1 MNESH
6 KFGEGW
12 LMQFNS
18 IIVQNENIYL
28 LIGLLISYV
37 MFYYGVR
44 ILKIERNIMDLIFNS
59 FINGV
64 LIWKLSY
71 VVLHPQSV
79 LQNPMNIL
87 YFNGGYVGIGI
98 GILFIIIYTWLKI
111 KKQNIPMDSYTRAVV
126 PVYFGYFS
134 AFVWIR
140 VIEEPQNYPNILQ
153 AIVAVCFFILSS
165 RFKSQKTLLQITI
178 WFHLIQFEI
187 ALYKTKFVYAGII
200 SKEVL
205 VYISIIIIFLC
216 ISYWSE
222 KQGRKKA
229 AMDEKEGRRNVAN
242 NIALVAII
250 LSLSITPMLINQQ
263 ETGRIVS
270 PKTVMSNSFVS
281 GKIGTNKGEVAPD
294 FKLRSISGNKVKLS
308 DFRGKTVILNF
319 WATWCPPCR
328 AEIPEI
334 QKFYE
339 DKKNNNVEILAVNL
353 TNSESSLNAV
363 KEFVKDKGMTF
374 TIVLDK
380 KGETSNLYSII
391 TIPTSYIIDKNGNI
405 RDKYVGPMS
414 YETMDRFITSIQ

>member
-1 MNESH
+1 
-6 KFGEGW
+6 
-12 LMQFNS
+12 
-18 IIVQNENIYL
+18 
-28 LIGLLISYV
+28 
-37 MFYYGVR
+37 
-44 ILKIERNIMDLIFNS
+44 
-59 FINGV
+59 
-64 LIWKLSY
+64 
-71 VVLHPQSV
+71 
-79 LQNPMNIL
+79 
-87 YFNGGYVGIGI
+87 
-98 GILFIIIYTWLKI
+98 
-111 KKQNIPMDSYTRAVV
+111 
-126 PVYFGYFS
+126 
-134 AFVWIR
+134 
-140 VIEEPQNYPNILQ
+140 
-153 AIVAVCFFILSS
+153 
-165 RFKSQKTLLQITI
+165 
-178 WFHLIQFEI
+178 
-187 ALYKTKFVYAGII
+187 
-200 SKEVL
+200 
-205 VYISIIIIFLC
+205 
-216 ISYWSE
+216 
-222 KQGRKKA
+222 
-229 AMDEKEGRRNVAN
+229 MDEKEGRRNVAN

-294 FKLRSISGNKVKLS
+294 FELRSISGNKVKLS